1 MTILH
6 RVLEK
11 DLHLLKLNRP
21 LNGRQA
27 KELEQSFKD
36 AFNCGAKRIVIDLED
51 VPFVDGHGL
60 AALVTGYKLFGRS
73 GQNFR
78 LAALQDQPQL
88 LLELTMFDRIFQ
100 VFDNVAAAV
109 LLKPGHHLAARQGV
123 SVLATQPVGIR

>member
-27 KELEQSFKD
+27 TELEQSFKD
-36 AFNCGAKRIVIDLED
+36 AFNCGAKRVVVDLEE
-51 VPFVDGHGL
+51 VPFVDGQGL

-73 GQNFR
+73 NQNFR
-78 LAALQDQPQL
+78 LAALQDQPTL

-109 LLKPGHHLAARQGV
+109 LLKPGHQSPARRSAPV
-123 SVLATQPVGIR
+123 FAPQPVAIS